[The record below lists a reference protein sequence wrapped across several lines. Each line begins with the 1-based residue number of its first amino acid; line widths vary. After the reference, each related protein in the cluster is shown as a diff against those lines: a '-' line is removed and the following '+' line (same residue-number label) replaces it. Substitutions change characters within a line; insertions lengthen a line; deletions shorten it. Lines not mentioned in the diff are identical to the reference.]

1 MVSDGGKKYI
11 LSDVEDFAKK
21 NSFSDTFKIAKTWEE
36 IGFHVSALSYNG
48 FRVITLS
55 RWGSGV
61 FQLFFIGDTF
71 LKTRHSLGAIHDVG
85 ITQWTKDYI
94 DNPYGIQRNLFNI
107 KNGYQEGDKRHYK
120 EFLKNKNKEN
130 INENMKK
137 QTIKLNES
145 QLRNIIKESIKK
157 VLKENTGSLD
167 DLILYARN
175 DRKIYDALYLV
186 KSALLKKVKSGVTS
200 DRNQLADS
208 STLRKIQQFAIKNYS
223 KEITPIFLSAEEK
236 RKLREDFA
244 DSILEWIDYDMNNHE
259 E

>member
-1 MVSDGGKKYI
+1 
-11 LSDVEDFAKK
+11 
-21 NSFSDTFKIAKTWEE
+21 
-36 IGFHVSALSYNG
+36 
-48 FRVITLS
+48 
-55 RWGSGV
+55 
-61 FQLFFIGDTF
+61 
-71 LKTRHSLGAIHDVG
+71 
-85 ITQWTKDYI
+85 
-94 DNPYGIQRNLFNI
+94 
-107 KNGYQEGDKRHYK
+107 
-120 EFLKNKNKEN
+120 
-130 INENMKK
+130 MKK

-157 VLKENTGSLD
+157 VLKENVGSLD
-167 DLILYARN
+167 DIILYARN

-186 KSALLKKVKSGVTS
+186 KSALLKKVKSGVTP

-244 DSILEWIDYDMNNHE
+244 DSILEWIDYDMNNRE